1 MSPHRDDALWLKRGR
16 QRAAVAQVLRKPMT
30 PAQIC
35 SAARLINP
43 RIQLRDIWFIARG
56 LRDRGLL
63 RCLNP
68 THTTGKL
75 YGLTDRGRE
84 AVERVFG
91 LKFDPVSSG
100 VNWNKYAQVVRAK
113 TRRLVLLELTR
124 LQQAGSVSA
133 TATTIRKSLLD
144 RHAMGLNPT
153 IRALKDLERLG
164 LVRPSSIGKR
174 HGRTGYRL
182 TRAGTAVAQELQR

>member
-1 MSPHRDDALWLKRGR
+1 
-16 QRAAVAQVLRKPMT
+16 MT
-30 PAQIC
+30 PAEIC

-75 YGLTDRGRE
+75 YALTDRGRE
-84 AVERVFG
+84 AVERAFG
-91 LKFDPVSSG
+91 LKFDPVPSG

-113 TRRLVLLELTR
+113 TRRLVLLELMR
-124 LQQAGSVSA
+124 LQKSGSVAS

-144 RHAMGLNPT
+144 RIPWG
-153 IRALKDLERLG
+153 
-164 LVRPSSIGKR
+164 
-174 HGRTGYRL
+174 
-182 TRAGTAVAQELQR
+182 